1 MADRLGWKDDLL
13 QLIEKVEAA
22 KGEAVEAKA
31 NAAKAEQNV
40 AAVQPEVVKQHGGKL
55 HLGRRP
61 VCVLYMYGEH
71 HTTMPGYQ
79 ITIRQEEI
87 LINFMERHPRLVSKS
102 GELDGD
108 FTVAKRN
115 DLWGELAA
123 LLNSEGP
130 PTKTESQWKVWW
142 SKYLYKVRREA
153 AVVAGEMRATGG
165 GRLGGNK
172 GRVLALVG
180 RGSGGGLGPAYF
192 MSDDSEESHSESSGQ
207 AIAATSEPGTS
218 GTGGA
223 SRPAKSPAPRAVPAA
238 EPRVQARPRRG
249 PATSRRQPPRQRSE
263 EELLEQ
269 VVLDGG
275 RSVNVLQSQVTIQR
289 DILAQV
295 TRLAEASE
303 RTASALEHLVDVV
316 GRHEARLQL
325 LQQEVAPLSSLAAA
339 MAHFLQR
346 QAEPQEPPQN

>member
-1 MADRLGWKDDLL
+1 MNLRRIGRTSNSFSDRCVRQSLL
-13 QLIEKVEAA
+13 RATIVATAA
-22 KGEAVEAKA
+22 ATAHSVSATPPNPNGELTARRTPSERG
-31 NAAKAEQNV
+31 EQ
-40 AAVQPEVVKQHGGKL
+40 
-55 HLGRRP
+55 RRP
-61 VCVLYMYGEH
+61 RQPPQPMVTRRSSSR
-71 HTTMPGYQ
+71 HTTAANREPPTALAQ
-79 ITIRQEEI
+79 IRSHPEEI

-153 AVVAGEMRATGG
+153 AVVAGEMRATDG

-223 SRPAKSPAPRAVPAA
+223 SRPAESPAPRAVPAA

-275 RSVNVLQSQVTIQR
+275 RFVNVLQSQVTIQR

-295 TRLAEASE
+295 TRLG
-303 RTASALEHLVDVV
+303 SAGIKRNAVKTEVLNGLAYNKA
-316 GRHEARLQL
+316 GRH
-325 LQQEVAPLSSLAAA
+325 
-339 MAHFLQR
+339 
-346 QAEPQEPPQN
+346 PPETLPPASGACFNT